1 MRAFAAGAISRKD
14 STTSTPERKTERLP
28 DRYAEARAYLR
39 QTDPAL
45 ARLIDEHP
53 DFDPRRWM
61 EQLPK
66 MDAFGAL
73 LFQVVGQ
80 QLSVSSTRAI
90 LGRLE
95 ALFGGQLPA
104 PQELLDADPEAVRGA
119 GLSRRKVETLRALAE
134 RFVVDGLGEESF
146 RSSSDEEI
154 EAKLT
159 SIPGIGPW
167 TVRGFLL
174 IELDRPDVFPSGDL
188 VLRRAAKRLYGL
200 DALPTEQELLTIAE
214 RWRPYRSLAAGY
226 LFLLDL
232 ERTPS

>member
-1 MRAFAAGAISRKD
+1 MDEMNSGKTTTRG
-14 STTSTPERKTERLP
+14 STESLP
-28 DRYAEARAYLR
+28 DRYAAARAQLR
-39 QTDPAL
+39 KADPVL
-45 ARLIDEHP
+45 GRLIDEHP

-95 ALFGGQLPA
+95 ALFGGRLPE
-104 PQELLDADPEAVRGA
+104 PHELLDTDPEAIRGA
-119 GLSRRKVETLRALAE
+119 GLSHRKVETLRMLAE
-134 RFVVDGLGEESF
+134 RFIVDRFGDESF
-146 RSSSDEEI
+146 LHSSDEEI

-159 SIPGIGPW
+159 AIPGIGPW
-167 TVRGFLL
+167 TVRGFLV
-174 IELDRPDVFPSGDL
+174 IALDRPDVFPSSDL
-188 VLRRAAKRLYGL
+188 ALRRAAMHLYGL
-200 DALPTEQELLTIAE
+200 DRLPTEQELLDIAE

-226 LFLLDL
+226 LFLS
-232 ERTPS
+232 EFEAKP

>member
-1 MRAFAAGAISRKD
+1 V
-14 STTSTPERKTERLP
+14 
-28 DRYAEARAYLR
+28 LR
-39 QTDPAL
+39 
-45 ARLIDEHP
+45 RLIDEHP
-53 DFDPRRWM
+53 DFDPRRWI
-61 EQLPK
+61 EQLPE

-95 ALFGGQLPA
+95 GLFGGGLPE
-104 PQELLDADPEAVRGA
+104 PQELLDADPEALRGA
-119 GLSRRKVETLRALAE
+119 GLSHRKVETLRALAE

-159 SIPGIGPW
+159 AIPGIGPW

-200 DALPTEQELLTIAE
+200 DVLPTEQELLNIAE

-226 LFLLDL
+226 LFRSDL